1 MTSKLA
7 KVLRRTR
14 VGLAL
19 AVVAILL
26 LWRAFHSENGLVV
39 WVGGAVLAVGCLFEV
54 FRMERLVPRSLVV
67 PLGGGLVAALAGGAL
82 RYAGVS
88 GSGDLLGDITD
99 YPGPRGVLASYAL
112 GVLVAFALWFYGR
125 ALRRGRGGWREGALV
140 LLLALWLLAPL
151 PALAE
156 IWRVYGP
163 EGLFALVLL
172 SKIGD
177 VFGYYVGGALGK
189 SHPFPRI
196 SPGKTTAGCVAS
208 LVAGGV
214 TGLVCLPV
222 GLLPEG
228 TGAVPALLAGVGTN
242 LAAQAG
248 DLLESVVKRRAG
260 IKDSGTWFGPSGGI
274 LDLVDSLLLS
284 IPTALVTWPLL
295 FP

>member
-1 MTSKLA
+1 MSSKLA

-26 LWRAFHSENGLVV
+26 LWRAFHSEDGLVV
-39 WVGGAVLAVGCLFEV
+39 WAGGAVLAVGSLFEAL
-54 FRMERLVPRSLVV
+54 RMERLVPRSLVL
-67 PLGGGLVAALAGGAL
+67 PLAGGLVAALAGGAL

-88 GSGDLLGDITD
+88 GSEGLLGQVTD
-99 YPGPRGVLASYAL
+99 YPGPRAVLASYAL
-112 GVLVAFALWFYGR
+112 GVLVALALWLYGR

-140 LLLALWLLAPL
+140 LFLALWLLAPP

-156 IWRVYGP
+156 IWRAYGP

-214 TGLVCLPV
+214 CGLACVPV

-228 TGAVPALLAGVGTN
+228 TGAVSALLAGVVTN

-248 DLLESVVKRRAG
+248 DLLESVVKRRAQ

-284 IPTALVTWPLL
+284 IPAALLGWPLL
-295 FP
+295 LS